1 MSLVPRLSSQPSSRA
16 IAKAAHVSRDAA
28 RRWRHG
34 KPVRRATAAACR
46 AALGELTTADRAR
59 AGGAAAASGA
69 LRTMVV
75 GAVRVALEQYTPSAQ
90 PPEVLT
96 RQTCAEL
103 LHVSMAT
110 LDRLVRLENLPAHRL
125 GDHRRFR
132 RSEVLQWL
140 SARGT
145 EPATVATVHGA
156 IDQMRENLKRS
167 ASDLRELR
175 ERMEARLSQKCKELE
190 RLKLSIGSVL
200 NGEDVED

>member
-1 MSLVPRLSSQPSSRA
+1 
-16 IAKAAHVSRDAA
+16 
-28 RRWRHG
+28 
-34 KPVRRATAAACR
+34 VRRATAAACR

-69 LRTMVV
+69 LRTI
-75 GAVRVALEQYTPSAQ
+75 VREALEQYTPSAQ